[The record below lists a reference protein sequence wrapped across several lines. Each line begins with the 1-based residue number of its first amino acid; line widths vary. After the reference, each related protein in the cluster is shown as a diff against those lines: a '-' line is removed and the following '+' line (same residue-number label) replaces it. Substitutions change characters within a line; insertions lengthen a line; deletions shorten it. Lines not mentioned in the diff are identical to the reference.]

1 MLNDPS
7 QMEPSDAGSTK
18 CEGQT
23 PNIDVRAA
31 LVKSQSAA
39 KTRAVKSADC
49 LGGDHTPHP
58 GVDKRLRRELS
69 APCAGQ
75 GEDGMIMNMARRDDD
90 DDYEG
95 PRSFSAITPSR
106 CTELLSTQSVGRV
119 AWQGPRGPQIL
130 PVTYV
135 YYDGSI
141 VFRTSPN
148 SVLSD
153 LSSST
158 EVVFE
163 IDEIDQRNHRGWSVV
178 ASGRAEAVDEIDQRN
193 HRGWSV
199 VASGRAEAVDE
210 PQEANRL
217 LTDAGVVPWAPGDRN
232 VLIRITP
239 QKVTGRTVSAR

>member
-1 MLNDPS
+1 
-7 QMEPSDAGSTK
+7 
-18 CEGQT
+18 
-23 PNIDVRAA
+23 
-31 LVKSQSAA
+31 
-39 KTRAVKSADC
+39 
-49 LGGDHTPHP
+49 
-58 GVDKRLRRELS
+58 
-69 APCAGQ
+69 
-75 GEDGMIMNMARRDDD
+75 MIMNMARRDDD

-95 PRSFSAITPSR
+95 PQSFSAITPSR

-119 AWQGPRGPQIL
+119 AWQGPKGPQIL

-148 SVLSD
+148 NVLSD

-178 ASGRAEAVDEIDQRN
+178 ASGRAEAVDE
-193 HRGWSV
+193 
-199 VASGRAEAVDE
+199 
-210 PQEANRL
+210 PQEADRL